1 MTDLNDEKISN
12 RGKKLEKFD
21 YWRLCDELTVV
32 EAALLLQDRD
42 PSGDY
47 CYVEGWELH
56 QRPEGY
62 EGSKNAI
69 SRALANNVIQGK
81 RVLVEQ
87 VSDEGQGVAGEIDV
101 SKSVVDVE
109 SLRNWLSSRGI
120 STGFFFPKQKTAEYL
135 DPSHPRYAPKLAA
148 AVHAWLETAE
158 IKGGTPKQAL
168 QKWLRNHAGQYDL
181 CDEDGKHNEQ
191 GIDEVAKVANW
202 QRSGGAPK
210 TP

>member
-1 MTDLNDEKISN
+1 M
-12 RGKKLEKFD
+12 
-21 YWRLCDELTVV
+21 V

-47 CYVEGWELH
+47 CYVEDLELSK
-56 QRPEGY
+56 RPAGY
-62 EGSKNAI
+62 EAAKNAI
-69 SRALANNVIQGK
+69 LRALANGLIKGK
-81 RVLVEQ
+81 LVPVEECNEAIAESYRFE
-87 VSDEGQGVAGEIDV
+87 VDIPNSM
-101 SKSVVDVE
+101 VDVE

-168 QKWLRNHAGQYDL
+168 LKWLRNHAGQYDL
-181 CDEDGKHNEQ
+181 SDEDGKLNEL
-191 GIDEVAKVANW
+191 GMV
-202 QRSGGAPK
+202 
-210 TP
+210 

>member
-1 MTDLNDEKISN
+1 MN
-12 RGKKLEKFD
+12 F
-21 YWRLCDELTVV
+21 WRLCDELSVV
-32 EAALLLQDRD
+32 EAALLLQDED

-47 CYVEGWELH
+47 CYVEDLKPNE
-56 QRPEGY
+56 RPAGY
-62 EGSKNAI
+62 EAAKNAI
-69 SRALANNVIQGK
+69 LRALAKGLIKG
-81 RVLVEQ
+81 RLVPVEECNEAIAEFYRFEPDLPNSM
-87 VSDEGQGVAGEIDV
+87 VN
-101 SKSVVDVE
+101 VE

-181 CDEDGKHNEQ
+181 SDEDGKLNEQ
-191 GIDEVAKVANW
+191 GIEEVAKVANW